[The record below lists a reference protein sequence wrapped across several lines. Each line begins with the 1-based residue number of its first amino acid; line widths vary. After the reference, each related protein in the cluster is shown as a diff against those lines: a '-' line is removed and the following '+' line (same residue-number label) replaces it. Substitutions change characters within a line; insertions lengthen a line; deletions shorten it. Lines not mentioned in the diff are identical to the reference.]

1 MLGFILLTAFF
12 VFMFLTIPKVF
23 DYQTVRANWEEYR
36 CRPEIM
42 MFADAFGHSAADN
55 IQFCLK
61 HGFDSQAKEVIAPFY
76 SYLEVFVNTLMTLLS
91 SLNSI
96 RMTFTTIVGTVS
108 QTFREFGERFKQL
121 FFRIQ
126 MAAIRMKYLMGRV
139 FGTVY
144 SILFMGMAGIQAV
157 NNLGNTFLFTFLDTF
172 CFDPDT
178 PVVLTR
184 GTVPIREVC
193 IGDLF
198 AATGARVTSTFK
210 FAADGQSMVRIGK
223 GDQAV
228 LVSTNH
234 YVKSAS
240 NKWIRADEHPD
251 SQPAKPWSGGTHR
264 PLICLNT
271 DTHSF
276 TVGGYEFCDYDETS
290 AGDRATMDWVSE
302 RINGASSAAKGAK
315 MPSSYTTAV
324 GANTLIK
331 TPTTDI
337 PASAIRLGDRLTLG
351 RVVGIVK
358 KEVAEW
364 VDIDGVRLGEAQLVW
379 DEKLVQWRRACEL
392 APLKTGLRI
401 FYSFVVSPSACFET
415 STGLMLR
422 DYVEVHSPEAEL
434 SYTQALTEC

>member
-1 MLGFILLTAFF
+1 MD
-12 VFMFLTIPKVF
+12 F
-23 DYQTVRANWEEYR
+23 DEYSQK
-36 CRPEIM
+36 IAAIHHQLQDI
-42 MFADAFGHSAADN
+42 ADAFGHSSTDN

-76 SYLEVFVNTLMTLLS
+76 SYLEVFINTLMTLLS
-91 SLNSI
+91 GLNSI

-126 MAAIRMKYLMGRV
+126 MGAIRMKYLMGRI

-144 SILFMGMAGIQAV
+144 AILFMGMSGIQAV
-157 NNLGNTFLFTFLDTF
+157 NNFGNTFLFSFLDTF

-193 IGDLF
+193 IGDVF
-198 AATGARVTSTFK
+198 AVSGVRVTSTFK
-210 FAADGQSMVRIGK
+210 FAADGQSMVTIGK
-223 GDQAV
+223 GDQKV

-234 YVKSAS
+234 YVRSS
-240 NKWIRADEHPD
+240 TNKWIRADEHPD
-251 SQPAKPWSGGTHR
+251 AQPAAPWSGGASR

-276 TVGGYEFCDYDETS
+276 PVGGYEFCDYDETS

-302 RINGASSAAKGAK
+302 RINGASSAAEGAK
-315 MPSSYTTAV
+315 LPSSYTTAI
-324 GANTLIK
+324 GADTLIK
-331 TPTTDI
+331 TPDGTL

-364 VDIDGVRLGEAQLVW
+364 VVLDGVRLGEAQLVW
-379 DEKLVQWRRACEL
+379 DDSAIQWRRACEL
-392 APLKTGLRI
+392 APLKTGLCI
-401 FYSFVVSPSACFET
+401 FYSFVVTPSACFET

-434 SYTQALTEC
+434 SYTHALTEC